1 MVGDVVVGAELDGAC
16 PELEAGAELDEAGA
30 EPDEAGAAPD
40 EAGAEPVVVE
50 ATFSAD
56 SNPGG
61 GSGTC
66 TGGGAAGPAGSRRV
80 SSLQPFV
87 RV

>member
-1 MVGDVVVGAELDGAC
+1 MGDVVVGDVVVGAELDGAC
-16 PELEAGAELDEAGA
+16 SELEAGAELDVAGDGPELEAGA
-30 EPDEAGAAPD
+30 EPAVVGA
-40 EAGAEPVVVE
+40 
-50 ATFSAD
+50 TSSAD

-66 TGGGAAGPAGSRRV
+66 ASGAAGPEGSRRG
-80 SSLQPFV
+80 SSLQPFA